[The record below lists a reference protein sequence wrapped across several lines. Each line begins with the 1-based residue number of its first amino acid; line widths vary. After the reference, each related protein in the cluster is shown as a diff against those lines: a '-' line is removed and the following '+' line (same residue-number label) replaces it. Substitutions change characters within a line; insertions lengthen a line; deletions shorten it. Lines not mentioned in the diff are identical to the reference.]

1 MHTRENPSRLQR
13 MVIDKAEIFGIEN
26 KVNISNADQ
35 LLHRLTIVLYPYSI
49 IIFSSEDKLITVKI
63 N

>member
-1 MHTRENPSRLQR
+1 